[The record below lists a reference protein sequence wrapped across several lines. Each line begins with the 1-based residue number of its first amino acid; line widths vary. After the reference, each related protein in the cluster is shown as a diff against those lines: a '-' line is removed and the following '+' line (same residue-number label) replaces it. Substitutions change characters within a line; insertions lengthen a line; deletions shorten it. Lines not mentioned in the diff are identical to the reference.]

1 MTPTKSIILLL
12 ILGISTSDAAFF
24 QKKNKQHGEVHH
36 VKKSPR
42 RKLFCNKKCKLQRQQ
57 QQADEQREEEQQ
69 KHGQRYY
76 SSYSTTAAMGILMA
90 LGTWYLQEVEVS
102 KWEGTS
108 VKTVQ
113 LDKIN
118 EDDNVT
124 CATSQSDEDE
134 ESGSDESVE
143 TTVSP
148 VSTPAR
154 HSSVVVAPPVVEEVN
169 SISNRPT
176 PKRAATMPAVIPC
189 KPGRGYNEFLSFCHS
204 STSIDN

>member
-12 ILGISTSDAAFF
+12 ILGISTSNAAFF
-24 QKKNKQHGEVHH
+24 QKKNKQHGNRG
-36 VKKSPR
+36 VKKSSR
-42 RKLFCNKKCKLQRQQ
+42 RKLFCNKKCKVQRQQ
-57 QQADEQREEEQQ
+57 QQAEEQREEEQQ

-76 SSYSTTAAMGILMA
+76 SSYSTTAAIGILMA

-102 KWEGTS
+102 KFKS
-108 VKTVQ
+108 PVKTVQ

-118 EDDNVT
+118 EDDSVT

-143 TTVSP
+143 TTVSLAP
-148 VSTPAR
+148 TPTR

-169 SISNRPT
+169 ISSNRPT
-176 PKRAATMPAVIPC
+176 PKRAATMPAIIPR